1 MAKMSLQV
9 DLIRALDQ
17 VNLTLKKDG
26 ATLGG
31 MGLSA
36 ADMDDLI
43 ARLAR
48 ARAAMTDI
56 VPPRLEPG
64 ARLQATPASA
74 WQTKRHNNPQGIIL
88 ALRHPGLG
96 WLSFLLPPESAA
108 GLAQAIG
115 KGLRDHDAP

>member
-1 MAKMSLQV
+1 MPKMSLQV

-31 MGLSA
+31 MGLTA

-56 VPPRLEPG
+56 VPPLLEPG
-64 ARLQATPASA
+64 ARLQATPAPA
-74 WQTKRHNNPQGIIL
+74 WHTKHQNDLQGILL

-96 WLSFLLPPESAA
+96 WLSFLLPPDSAT
-108 GLAQAIG
+108 GLAQAIDE
-115 KGLRDHDAP
+115 GLRGDEAR